1 MKESRGLAEAS
12 MYKYVADTWQTA
24 LKEKDPNIKGRLV
37 SWRRG
42 PRVVRLAH
50 PTRLDRARKVGYK
63 AKQGFVVVRVR
74 ISRGGIR
81 IKRPVAGR
89 RPKHLGVLRIKGQLA
104 EAGVVA
110 TRVVDRYPN
119 MKVLGSYFLM
129 EDGRYRW
136 FEAVLV
142 DTHHPSI
149 IADKELRQLVQS

>member
-1 MKESRGLAEAS
+1 MAEAS
-12 MYKYVADTWQTA
+12 MYKYVAETWQKA
-24 LKEKDPNIKGRLV
+24 LRDKDPSVKGRLV
-37 SWRRG
+37 AWRRG
-42 PRVVRLAH
+42 PRVVRLEH
-50 PTRLDRARKVGYK
+50 PARLDRARKVGYK

-89 RPKHLGVLRIKGQLA
+89 RSKHLGVLRIKGQLP

-110 TRVVDRYPN
+110 GRIKERYPN

-129 EDGRYRW
+129 EDGMYRW

-142 DTHHPSI
+142 DTNHPSVK
-149 IADKELRQLVQS
+149 ADKELQQLLQN

>member
-1 MKESRGLAEAS
+1 MKDNRGLAEAS
-12 MYKYVADTWQTA
+12 MYKHVAETWQKA
-24 LKEKDPNIKGRLV
+24 LKEKNPAVKGRLV
-37 SWRRG
+37 SWRKG
-42 PRVVRLAH
+42 PRVVRLEH
-50 PTRLDRARKVGYK
+50 PTRLDRARKVGFK

-89 RPKHLGVLRIKGQLA
+89 RSKHLGVLRIKGQLP

-110 TRVVDRYPN
+110 GRVKERYPN

-129 EDGRYRW
+129 EDGIYRW

-142 DTHHPSI
+142 DTHHPSVQ
-149 IADKELRQLVQS
+149 ADKELRQLLD

>member
-1 MKESRGLAEAS
+1 MKDSRGLAEAS
-12 MYKYVADTWQTA
+12 MYKYVAETWQA
-24 LKEKDPNIKGRLV
+24 ELKEKTPAIKDRLI
-37 SWRRG
+37 SWRKG
-42 PRVVRLAH
+42 PRVIRVAH
-50 PTRLDRARKVGYK
+50 PTRLDRARALGFK

-89 RPKHLGVLRIKGQLA
+89 RSKHLGVLRIKGQLL

-110 TRVVDRYPN
+110 GRVKERYPN
-119 MKVLGSYFLM
+119 MKFLGSYFLA

-142 DTHHPSI
+142 DTYHPSI
-149 IADKELRQLVQS
+149 KADKELRQLTRT